1 MAEWEI
7 TDEEIETIEKLLL
20 QPGKHFADDAKEVI
34 RFWGS
39 TDVAACP
46 GSGKTTVLLAK
57 LKLIAD
63 RMPLEN
69 GSGICV
75 LSHTNVAV
83 DEIKAK
89 LSSVADKLLSYPNF
103 IGTIQSFVDKY
114 VTMQYI
120 RGRCKTN
127 LQFVSD
133 KEYAHYLYKLIWRDK
148 SRNSPY
154 YSLRYYIRKR
164 IQAGNSQYTNE
175 EKYYQNIVF
184 KQDGIY
190 HQGIKL
196 AGPLSDSYKQ
206 YKKAKQNLLI
216 NEGMLLYS
224 DTYVYA
230 NEAIDALSKD
240 YTDLFSKRFKYIFID
255 EYQDCDANQRLA
267 LEKIFDASQC
277 RVIRIGDSDQAIYN
291 GLNGSSD
298 WIPQSNCMSI
308 ASSCR
313 YSQEIAN
320 ILSPLRKNGKRIDTS
335 SGPCGYKPVII
346 VFDDDNPT
354 CVIQEYANQVIRRG
368 LNEANETHYA
378 VGFRRE
384 SSSGLTVGSYWNGFD
399 STKQAKDDLSYW
411 LLIDD
416 ICKELKKGKLYRA
429 EQLIRRIICK
439 ILRNLGIKN
448 ENTDKSYSPAAV
460 HKKLRDE
467 YFETYSECII
477 NLSRLDCI
485 NREKV
490 DETIRALV
498 TTLLHDD
505 KLFEK
510 LPESFMEKTVSQDT
524 EAEHNLCS
532 SYGVDIRFD
541 TVHSVKGQTHTTTL
555 YLETEY
561 QKGSDLARILHLY
574 GAGNGGSSPVYD
586 YSRKLAYVGMSRPRE
601 LLCVAMQSK
610 TYNKSKGVFNS
621 DLWEVIDLRTS

>member
-34 RFWGS
+34 RFWDS

-89 LSSVADKLLSYPNF
+89 LSCTADKLLSYPNY
-103 IGTIQSFVDKY
+103 IGTIQSFVNKY

-120 RGRCKTN
+120 KGRCKTN

-133 KEYAHYLYKLIWRDK
+133 KEYAHFLYRLIWRDK

-154 YSLRYYIRKR
+154 NSLRYYIQKR
-164 IQAGNSQYTNE
+164 IKAGNYPYTNE
-175 EKYYQNIVF
+175 EEYYQNIVF
-184 KQDGIY
+184 TPDGIY
-190 HQGIKL
+190 HQSVRL
-196 AGPLSDSYKQ
+196 AGPSSDSYKQ
-206 YKKAKQNLLI
+206 YKQAKQDLLI
-216 NEGMLLYS
+216 SEGMLLYS

-240 YTDLFSKRFKYIFID
+240 YTDLFSKRFKYVFID
-255 EYQDCDANQRLA
+255 EYQDCDENQRMA
-267 LEKIFDASQC
+267 LEKIFDVSQC
-277 RVIRIGDSDQAIYN
+277 CVIRIGDSDQAIYT
-291 GLNGSSD
+291 GLNKTSD
-298 WIPQSNCMSI
+298 WMPQSDCMTI

-320 ILSPLRKNGKRIDTS
+320 ILSPLRKNGERIVAS
-335 SGPCGYKPVII
+335 SGISGFKPVII
-346 VFDDDNPT
+346 VFDEDNPA
-354 CVIQEYANQVIRRG
+354 CVIQEYANQIIRRD
-368 LNEANETHYA
+368 LNRAGETHYA

-384 SSSGLTVGSYWNGFD
+384 SSSGLTVGSYWTEFD
-399 STKQAKDDLSYW
+399 SVKQTKEDLKYW
-411 LLIDD
+411 VLIDG
-416 ICKELKKGKLYRA
+416 ICTELRKGKLYRA
-429 EQLIRRIICK
+429 ESLVRRIIWK
-439 ILRNLGIKN
+439 IFRDLGIKN
-448 ENTDKSYSPAAV
+448 EKTDKSYSPAAV
-460 HKKLRDE
+460 HKELKNE
-467 YFETYSECII
+467 YFETYSEYII
-477 NLSRLDCI
+477 NLSSLDCA

-490 DETIRALV
+490 DEIIRGLV
-498 TTLLHDD
+498 TTLLQDD

-510 LPESFMEKTVSQDT
+510 LPEYFMENTVSNDK
-524 EAEHNLCS
+524 ENEHNLCS
-532 SYGVDIRFD
+532 SNGVDIRFD

-561 QKGSDLARILHLY
+561 QNGSDLARILHLY
-574 GAGNGGSSPVYD
+574 GTGTGGSSPVYD
-586 YSRKLAYVGMSRPRE
+586 YSRKLAYVGMSRPKK

-610 TYNKSKGVFNS
+610 TYNKSKGAFNS
-621 DLWEVIDLRTS
+621 DLWEVIDLRTK